1 MSVSVTRD
9 RRLRM
14 PLKVTYKVI
23 ITNPDGSIAQVIE
36 GKNDD
41 PFSYDF
47 VWLFYGSMIAPSQS
61 IDFPD
66 VAGTELFIFTPG
78 VPTSYQGAAAAI
90 PYPAAALCLANCP
103 GTPNAPYK
111 LKLPGIWLFST
122 PFSGQPMVSSIYSSL
137 ITNVTY
143 YTPAISPGITSN
155 VGATNTVTIMQ
166 SFTNTSGS
174 PITVASFAVVA
185 AFYPVTSNGLAVTR
199 DSTSSLPF
207 LNGIASATNIP
218 SIELCDRYALISLS
232 ITCFNYT
239 IIAPAR
245 SYVHCP
251 PSQA

>member
-9 RRLRM
+9 RRPRM

-41 PFSYDF
+41 PFTFSF
-47 VWLFYGSMIAPSQS
+47 VYLFYGSMIAPSQS

-66 VAGTELFIFTPG
+66 VAGTELFIFTPN
-78 VPTSYQGAAAAI
+78 VPRSYHGAAVAI
-90 PYPAAALCLANCP
+90 PYPAAALCLVNCP
-103 GTPNAPYK
+103 GTPNVPYK

-122 PFSGQPMVSSIYSSL
+122 PFSGQPKVSSIYSSL

-143 YTPAISPGITSN
+143 YTPAISPGITPN

-185 AFYPVTSNGLAVTR
+185 AFYPVTSNGLTR